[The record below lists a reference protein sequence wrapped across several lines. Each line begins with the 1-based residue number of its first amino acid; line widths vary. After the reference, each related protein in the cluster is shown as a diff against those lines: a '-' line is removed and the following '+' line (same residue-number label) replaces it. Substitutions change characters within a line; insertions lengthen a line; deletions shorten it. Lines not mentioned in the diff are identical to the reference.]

1 MTDNLKLDKLDPTGE
16 DAWGNVWAQFQ
27 NINKPELIKQSEIAS
42 TSNLE
47 LATSFGAPNKER
59 VKKETKQTEYKKRIA
74 KGMVGSR
81 SMFTK
86 AGGKGFYDDE
96 GNMYS

>member
-1 MTDNLKLDKLDPTGE
+1 MGIFKKPKYEETETDR
-16 DAWGNVWAQFQ
+16 Q
-27 NINKPELIKQSEIAS
+27 IKRQ
-42 TSNLE
+42 
-47 LATSFGAPNKER
+47 LAKEEKER